1 MKRNDAI
8 ALSKILM
15 DFGVDLSWL
24 SINEIT
30 SQNWIVQVNS
40 SFNLRFMEGL
50 IEGKNLAIKENKGY
64 LIIYD
69 PITV

>member
-69 PITV
+69 QITV